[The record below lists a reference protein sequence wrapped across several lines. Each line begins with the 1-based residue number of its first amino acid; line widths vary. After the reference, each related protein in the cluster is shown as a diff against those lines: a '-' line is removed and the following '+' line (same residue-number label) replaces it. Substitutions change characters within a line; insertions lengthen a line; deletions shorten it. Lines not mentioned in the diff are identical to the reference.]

1 VPGEESPAARICRR
15 LEALKGL
22 RSDHEQTWRECYDY
36 THPIRGS
43 GLQSNDL
50 TAQTAKERKAKILDS
65 TGTDAARTLASGVV
79 TGSTPSNALWF
90 KMEDRNATQEEN
102 AWFDESSESLWQNI
116 HASTY
121 DANAYELALDIV
133 DAGWG
138 VLYVDEDRKKGGFTF
153 EVWPMAQCFLATT
166 KPGGLVDTVFR
177 EFDLTVEQAVET
189 YGLENL
195 SPETQKLFTDQKFD
209 ERVQFVHAIEPRS
222 TYAVGAKF
230 AKNLPVASCHVE
242 VRAKKLARE
251 SGYHEMPCVVPRWAL
266 IPKSAYAV
274 GPAFD
279 ALPDMKELNAIKA
292 LELANLDIAVS
303 GMWIAEDDGVLMP
316 RTIQLGPRKVIVANS
331 VESMKA
337 LETGADFSVTFTKE
351 ADLRAAIRRTFMAD
365 QLEPQDGPVKTATE
379 IHVRVELIR
388 QLLGPLYGRL
398 QAEWLRPFLARC
410 FGLAMRASQLMWA
423 MGKEGVFNPPP
434 ESLNGREFSIK
445 FTSPIARAQSLEEV
459 SAMDRHEAAIGAQ
472 ATVKPEVLDT
482 YDFDEAARTRAK
494 LLGVPAKLVLSDKQV
509 QVKRQARA
517 DAQADAADEQTQRN
531 VVEQAAPK
539 VIEKAA

>member
-1 VPGEESPAARICRR
+1 VAEESQADRIVRR
-15 LEALKGL
+15 LTSLKAL
-22 RSDHEQTWRECYDY
+22 RQDHEQTWRECYDY
-36 THPIRGS
+36 THPIRCS
-43 GLQSNDL
+43 GLQSMDL

-65 TGTDAARTLASGVV
+65 TGTDSARTLASGLV

-90 KMEDRNATQEEN
+90 KMEDRNATQDEN

-116 HASTY
+116 HSGTY

-138 VLYVDEDRKKGGFTF
+138 VLYVDEDRQVGGFTF
-153 EVWPMAQCFLATT
+153 EVWPMSQCYCATT

-177 EFDLTVEQAVET
+177 EFELTVEQAVAT
-189 YGLENL
+189 YGEEML
-195 SPETQKLFTDQKFD
+195 STDTQKLFRDGKLD
-209 ERVQFVHAIEPRS
+209 DRVQFVHAIYPRA

-230 AKNLPVASCHVE
+230 AKNLPIASCHVE
-242 VRAKKLARE
+242 VAKKKLVRE
-251 SGYHEMPCVVPRWAL
+251 SGYHEMPAIVPRWAL
-266 IPKSAYAV
+266 IPKSVYAV

-316 RTIQLGPRKVIVANS
+316 RTIQLGARKVIIANS
-331 VESMKA
+331 VDSMKA

-351 ADLRAAIRRTFMAD
+351 DQLRLAIRRAFMAD

-398 QAEWLRPFLARC
+398 QSEWLRPFLARC
-410 FGLAMRASQLMWA
+410 FGIAMRASRIMWA
-423 MGKEGVFNPPP
+423 MGKDGVFNPPP

-445 FTSPIARAQSLEEV
+445 FISPIARAQSLEEV
-459 SAMDRHEAAIGAQ
+459 SAMDRHEAALGAQ
-472 ATVKPEVLDT
+472 AAVKPEVLDT
-482 YDFDEAARTRAK
+482 YDFDGAARMRAK
-494 LLGVPAKLVLSDKQV
+494 LLGVPAKLVLSQDDV
-509 QVKRQARA
+509 DAKRQARA
-517 DAQADAADEQTQRN
+517 DAQDEAANAETQRS
-531 VVEQAAPK
+531 VIEQAAPK

>member
-1 VPGEESPAARICRR
+1 MAEEALPEKICRR
-15 LEALKGL
+15 LDALKGL
-22 RSDHEQTWRECYDY
+22 RQDHEQSWRECYDY

-43 GLQSNDL
+43 GLQSMEL

-65 TGTDAARTLASGVV
+65 TGTDSSRTLASGLV
-79 TGSTPSNALWF
+79 TGSTPANALWF
-90 KMEDRNATQEEN
+90 KMEDRNATQDEL

-116 HASTY
+116 HAGTY

-138 VLYVDEDRKKGGFTF
+138 ALYVDEDREKGGFTF
-153 EVWPMAQCFLATT
+153 EVWALSQCFLATT
-166 KPGGLVDTVFR
+166 KPGGLIDTVYR
-177 EFDLTVEQAVET
+177 EFELTVEQAVQT

-195 SPETQKLFTDQKFD
+195 SEATQKLHKDGKLD
-209 ERVQFVHAIEPRS
+209 DRVQFVHAIYPRA

-230 AKNLPVASCHVE
+230 AKNLPIASCHVE
-242 VRAKKLARE
+242 VRAKKLVRE
-251 SGYHEMPCVVPRWAL
+251 SGYHEMPVIVPRWAL
-266 IPKSAYAV
+266 IPKSVYAV

-316 RTIQLGPRKVIVANS
+316 RTITLGPRKVIVANS
-331 VESMKA
+331 VDSMKP
-337 LETGADFSVTFTKE
+337 LTSGADFTVTFTKE
-351 ADLRAAIRRTFMAD
+351 DQLRLAIRRTFMAD

-410 FGLAMRASQLMWA
+410 FGLAMRASQVMWA

-445 FTSPIARAQSLEEV
+445 FISPIARAQSLEEV
-459 SAMDRHEAAIGAQ
+459 SAMDRHEAAIGTQ
-472 ATVKPEVLDT
+472 SQVKPEILDT
-482 YDFDEAARTRAK
+482 YDWDEAARTRAK
-494 LLGVPAKLVLSDKQV
+494 LLGVPAKLVRS
-509 QVKRQARA
+509 A
-517 DAQADAADEQTQRN
+517 DDVETIREGRAQAQAEAADEQTKRN